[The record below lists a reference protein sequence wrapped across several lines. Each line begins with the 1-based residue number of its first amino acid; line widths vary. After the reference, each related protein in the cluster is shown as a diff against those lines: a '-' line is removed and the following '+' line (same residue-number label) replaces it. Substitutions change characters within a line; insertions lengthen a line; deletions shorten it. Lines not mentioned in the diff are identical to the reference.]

1 MENRGMCEI
10 CDGKTHEEV
19 LTGVHERIQRFGFT
33 MFGVEP
39 DPDHPPWLYTIGLV
53 EHHQHPELCVIG
65 IPVQSGFRLLDT
77 LSHGVLAG
85 DRFEPGHTVM
95 AGDTLFHVQEV
106 DSRLWQGDMFNQ
118 WKEYYAWRG
127 DPVPAQSAVELVLC
141 GGHPGVMAVLDA
153 PYWNSSN

>member
-1 MENRGMCEI
+1 MDNRGMCEI

-19 LTGVHERIQRFGFT
+19 LAGVHERIQRFGFT

-65 IPVQSGFRLLDT
+65 VPVQFGFGLLDA
-77 LSHGVLAG
+77 LSCSVLAG
-85 DRFEPGHTVM
+85 DRFEHGHTVM

-106 DSRLWQGDMFNQ
+106 DPRLWQGDTFNQ
-118 WKEYYAWRG
+118 WKEYYTWRG
-127 DPVPAQSAVELVLC
+127 GPVPARSAVELVLC
-141 GGHPGVMAVLDA
+141 GGHPGTMAVLDT